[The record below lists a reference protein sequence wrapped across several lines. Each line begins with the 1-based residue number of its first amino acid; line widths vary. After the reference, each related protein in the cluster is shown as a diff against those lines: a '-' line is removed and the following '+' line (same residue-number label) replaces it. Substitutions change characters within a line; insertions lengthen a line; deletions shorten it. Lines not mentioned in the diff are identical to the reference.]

1 MGVVMATSALSAPA
15 AMPGARVRQVSG
27 TVVAQASALVAYG
40 AWVVF
45 VALHHEAWFDEM
57 QAWLLARDN
66 TLGALFGH
74 YVRYEGTPGLW
85 HLVLWCAA
93 HGGLPFTCL
102 WMISATCA
110 MGGAA
115 VIVFRAPFP
124 LPLRLGLL
132 ATYFYGYQFS
142 VIARG
147 YCLDLLLVPL
157 VAHLFATRCERP
169 LRYAL
174 AVGLLANVNAFSFLA
189 GGLLGLDLLVR
200 LVIAR
205 RWFDARAIGALL
217 LVGALGLVALA
228 TAWQPADNGF
238 LAQTSRLNPLAGGF
252 IYLANALFD
261 RITPWSTLHQHGADV
276 VAGIV
281 LSLGLLGLI
290 VRLVLAG
297 RDRAL
302 VLVMLGT
309 LIGFASVI
317 YAGSWHAGVL
327 FTFVLFVLW
336 TQWHNPVDARMRIIL
351 VAALAVLELAQ
362 GVQTLRSGMQDLA
375 GDYSAGRPAAAAV
388 TAWRAAHPGKTIAAF
403 GGQSFEVQPW
413 LPENVFVNYHG
424 AAPHPQFVVWTTRE
438 TWHALPRPAEWG
450 ALLATHPDAILA
462 SRIWLPKAAQR
473 DPAGQACR
481 AGYAVLRLFPAAMPW
496 RGIPQDN
503 TLILFE
509 RASSGPC
516 SGATS

>member
-1 MGVVMATSALSAPA
+1 MATSALSAPG
-15 AMPGARVRQVSG
+15 AMPGARVRPVSG
-27 TVVAQASALVAYG
+27 AVVAQASALIAYG

-45 VALHHEAWFDEM
+45 VGLHHEAWFDEM

-66 TLGALFGH
+66 SLGALLGH

-93 HGGLPFTCL
+93 HAGLPFACL

-110 MGGAA
+110 IGGAA

-147 YCLDLLLVPL
+147 YCLDLLLVPV
-157 VAHLFATRCERP
+157 VASLFATRLERP

-189 GGLLGLDLLVR
+189 GGLLGLELLVR
-200 LVIAR
+200 LVMAR
-205 RWFDARAIGALL
+205 RWTDRRAITALA
-217 LVGALGLVALA
+217 LVGTLGLFALA

-238 LAQTSRLNPLAGGF
+238 LAQTTPLNRWIAGF
-252 IYLANALFD
+252 IYMDNALFD
-261 RITPWSTLHQHGADV
+261 RVTPWSSAHQSGVDV
-276 VAGIV
+276 VAGVV

-290 VRLVLAG
+290 VRLVRAG

-302 VLVMLGT
+302 VLAMLGT

-317 YAGSWHAGVL
+317 HAASWHAGVL

-336 TQWHNPVDARMRIIL
+336 TQWHNPVDARTRGIL
-351 VAALAVLELAQ
+351 IAALGVLELMQ
-362 GVQTLRSGMQDLA
+362 GVQTLRSGMQDIA

-413 LPENVFVNYHG
+413 LPENVFVNYHQ
-424 AAPHPQFVVWTTRE
+424 AASHPQFVVWTTQE

-450 ALLATHPDAILA
+450 TLLATHPDAILA
-462 SRIWLPKAAQR
+462 SRIWLPNAEQR

-481 AGYAVLRLFPAAMPW
+481 AGYVVDRVFPAAMPW
-496 RGIPQDN
+496 RGIPEDN

-516 SGATS
+516 SGARPA